1 MAIDIDRLTEAELID
16 LNRRIVERLRFLQQM
31 RAHASML
38 QFSLGDRVT
47 FDTDDGRRIVGTLMR
62 YNKKSVTVFT
72 NDQHRW
78 NMSPSFRAVPN
89 PATSPH
95 RLRAPPLPRQ
105 KVSGQRSRRPKYQDR
120 SMRVCSALR
129 IWLKITSRDQVFCG
143 IAR

>member
-16 LNRRIVERLRFLQQM
+16 LNRRIVERLRFLQPM

-72 NDQHRW
+72 DDQHRW
-78 NMSPSFRAVPN
+78 NVSPSFLRRAEPRDITP
-89 PATSPH
+89 PAPSPT
-95 RLRAPPLPRQ
+95 ASPSKSKPSA
-105 KVSGQRSRRPKYQDR
+105 VS
-120 SMRVCSALR
+120 
-129 IWLKITSRDQVFCG
+129 
-143 IAR
+143 